1 MADQALPGREVG
13 FLGLRLLAN
22 GVFERPQLAFGQ
34 YNQERLEHHDGLPQA
49 RIQVVVVRV
58 HLSPHFLGMRRVSY
72 GEVIGGVAKSL
83 GKILYHFLQSAYF
96 MKELQSLGKQHV
108 VEQGAHARRSLGSC
122 SLKVRRIEWRGV
134 GRSEEHTS
142 ELQSQSNLVC
152 RLLLEKKNNR
162 QPRQL
167 SCLTRLPHLSDC

>member
-1 MADQALPGREVG
+1 MASASVTGLVDCREVG
-13 FLGLRLLAN
+13 ALGSLGRVRPN
-22 GVFERPQLAFGQ
+22 GPIAA
-34 YNQERLEHHDGLPQA
+34 HPP
-49 RIQVVVVRV
+49 VR
-58 HLSPHFLGMRRVSY
+58 MRRVSY

-134 GRSEEHTS
+134 GDRSVVFGVLGQGTQQAS
-142 ELQSQSNLVC
+142 ELPGQQLAEARSYAHSLA
-152 RLLLEKKNNR
+152 RLAGVS
-162 QPRQL
+162 QL
-167 SCLTRLPHLSDC
+167 SQFDSLIKGHAQHGVAAFQFVDLLVENL